1 MGDLANPRALGR
13 AIAMIG
19 GRCRVRTDDLL
30 GVNELLYQLS

>member
-1 MGDLANPRALGR
+1 MGDLANPGALGH
-13 AIAMIG
+13 AVAMIG